1 MAIITVSLA
10 YADGSH
16 QYHQKIQVP
25 LGTTLHQA
33 IISSGWLH
41 DLPSLSAFA
50 LWCNENLTCNPNHKA
65 WYVGI
70 YSQKKRL
77 DTPLSDGD
85 RIEIYRP
92 LSSDPMSRRKNLST
106 KNPSRRNKHQTT
118 I

>member
-1 MAIITVSLA
+1 MAINISLA
-10 YADGSH
+10 YAHHDTQHYTQMS
-16 QYHQKIQVP
+16 
-25 LGTTLHQA
+25 LDDGTTIYQA
-33 IISSGWLH
+33 LQHSGWLLMPELA
-41 DLPSLSAFA
+41 DFA
-50 LWCNENLTCNPNHKA
+50 TWCLHHQHASPNHKA

-92 LSSDPMSRRKNLST
+92 LSFDPMSRRKKLST